1 MSNSSQLTFTTLS
14 LETLDTVSGG
24 IDRNTYTNVGGHA
37 AEIGVLAGGAAGGAA
52 MGGPGGAA
60 AGTAAAEVA
69 NRSGIPKQLGQKL
82 GGAVWDAGTALGEG
96 AFNAYQGV
104 RHMFGARN

>member
-1 MSNSSQLTFTTLS
+1 MSSIPTFQTLS

-37 AEIGVLAGGAAGGAA
+37 AEVGVLAAGAAGGAYA
-52 MGGPGGAA
+52 GGPGGAA
-60 AGTAAAEVA
+60 VGTAAAEAA
-69 NRSGIPKQLGQKL
+69 NRSGIPRRVGAAV

-96 AFNAYQGV
+96 AFNAYQGA
-104 RHMFGARN
+104 RRFFGAKN